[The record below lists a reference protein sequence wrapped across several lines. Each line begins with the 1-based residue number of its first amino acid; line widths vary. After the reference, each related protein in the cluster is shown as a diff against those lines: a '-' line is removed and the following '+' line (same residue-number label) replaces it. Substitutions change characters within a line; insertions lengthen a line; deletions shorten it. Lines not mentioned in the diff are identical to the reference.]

1 MSTQKNNTNLYHQ
14 NLKTFDCV
22 QISQSIKN
30 NKINT
35 RRIELK
41 NVILK
46 FNRKTK
52 TVIIGNLSGLNYDK
66 QSDIIKFHHSANP
79 LDQVQYRDSFEFNT
93 RTAALTQEISFL
105 TKGEEYFLAYKAKY
119 RCEKLFTVP

>member
-66 QSDIIKFHHSANP
+66 QS
-79 LDQVQYRDSFEFNT
+79 
-93 RTAALTQEISFL
+93 
-105 TKGEEYFLAYKAKY
+105 
-119 RCEKLFTVP
+119 